1 MGILI
6 SPSILSCDFANLE
19 SQCALMKK
27 GGADMLHIDVMDG
40 HFVPNLTLGAP
51 IVKCLRKKNDMFFDV
66 HLMISDPLK
75 YIDDFAAAGSDLI
88 TFHVESDSDIQKTI
102 DKIRSHG
109 MKVALSVK
117 PGTPIDAVYPYL
129 DQLDM
134 VLIMTVEPG
143 FGGQKFM
150 ADMVGKIEV
159 LKKKAEEIGHKIDIE
174 VDGGIAVDTAPIV
187 AKAGAN
193 VLVAGSAV
201 FGAEDPVAAV
211 DILRK
216 SAEC

>member
-1 MGILI
+1 MIKI

-19 SQCALMKK
+19 SQCALMKQ

-51 IVKCLRKKNDMFFDV
+51 IVKCLRPKNDMFFDV

-88 TFHVESDSDIQKTI
+88 TFHVESDSDVQQTI
-102 DKIRSHG
+102 DKIKSHG
-109 MKVALSVK
+109 IKAALSVK

-129 DQLDM
+129 QDLDM

-150 ADMVGKIEV
+150 ADMVQKIKDLREKCRQIGK
-159 LKKKAEEIGHKIDIE
+159 EIDVQ
-174 VDGGIAVDTAPIV
+174 VDGGIDKNTAKTV
-187 AKAGAN
+187 AQAGAN
-193 VLVAGSAV
+193 VLVAGSAI
-201 FGAEDPVAAV
+201 FGASDPVQAV
-211 DILRK
+211 EDLRE
-216 SAEC
+216 SAK